1 MSGRS
6 RGGCGR
12 SAPGSRGRCR
22 REGASRVA
30 EGCRGPE
37 GAPPPPDCLTQAG
50 AQLDGGQR
58 PRQHGRPALARE
70 RRPRAQPRPFEPRVD
85 AGASR
90 HRYGDALGLISRRKP
105 RLRRSLVPTR
115 QGAGRASCPRPRR
128 PPSAEDVH
136 GRATAKRSSSPAR
149 ERDRCDRG
157 RRGGS
162 RGRARTSPRARPAV
176 RGDPR
181 HGRRSR
187 LHRGGREQAAWPVSG
202 ERSPRPA
209 GHPVVV
215 GERLDPDAAATL
227 SLR

>member
-90 HRYGDALGLISRRKP
+90 HRSNGDALGLISRRKP

-128 PPSAEDVH
+128 PPSAEALRVPVGEDIPP
-136 GRATAKRSSSPAR
+136 SP
-149 ERDRCDRG
+149 EESDLRDRGTGPTGRPTPLRG
-157 RRGGS
+157 SGGGETAIG
-162 RGRARTSPRARPAV
+162 GRARRV
-176 RGDPR
+176 
-181 HGRRSR
+181 
-187 LHRGGREQAAWPVSG
+187 AWPL
-202 ERSPRPA
+202 ERAGSCPSWTRHDVHRPRQHGARRP
-209 GHPVVV
+209 P
-215 GERLDPDAAATL
+215 
-227 SLR
+227 